1 MKNRIAFV
9 ALLLALALA
18 PWGAAAAS
26 TALGAGGGTSSAAAS
41 CDQTA
46 NAVAPWYCSQINQ
59 ATSNIWT
66 IWEPVALIAVLLA
79 FFIAA
84 MIFIASIVLNNEKI
98 RRFAIGELYEACAT
112 AIMVIAFMSIS
123 ATLFGIIPA
132 LVTGPVDPYSMSL
145 NYISGTLQASQKPV
159 IALYDAIMV
168 DSYYG
173 SQEIVITTNPAA
185 GLVAKGASMISSIIS
200 SLIVPIMQLFIVP
213 ADAMLGLL
221 VEGMLALTAE
231 FYMILFFMYVAIP
244 VFLIPGIIFRTIL
257 PLRSVGGMLIAMAI
271 AFYLV
276 MPMLFSVAYY
286 FVNISVMSNLN
297 AAAGQITVDSQGTL
311 SQTNAASS
319 TSPLAV
325 DVNGLQ
331 SEMGSYFLS
340 VLFYPALILGLTY
353 FAMTT
358 IADFIGG
365 ISKTTGRL
373 GLL

>member
-1 MKNRIAFV
+1 MR
-9 ALLLALALA
+9 
-18 PWGAAAAS
+18 PES
-26 TALGAGGGTSSAAAS
+26 
-41 CDQTA
+41 Q
-46 NAVAPWYCSQINQ
+46 AVAPWYCSQINQ

-159 IALYDAIMV
+159 IALYNAIMV

-200 SLIVPIMQLFIVP
+200 SLIVPITQLFIVP

-319 TSPLAV
+319 TSPLAM